1 MDESITPVQFLR
13 DISARQACLR
23 RLAEAHDRFAE
34 LEQVKWAEG
43 NEAEAEGAHRYANW
57 VLRAYRAEMDD
68 REPAA

>member
-1 MDESITPVQFLR
+1 MSDLR
-13 DISARQACLR
+13 YHSETDLARKAVLR
-23 RLAEAHDRFAE
+23 QLSEAHDRFAE